1 MRAFFIFTRR
11 DIMTK
16 TLCIRSKGGFGNFV
30 KISST
35 LKRKLI
41 LLQRIEYHTID
52 DQEFYI
58 ELTLSGNDR
67 TVHQAFKHMKKNEDV
82 YEIIE
87 K

>member
-1 MRAFFIFTRR
+1 MTR
-11 DIMTK
+11 
-16 TLCIRSKGGFGNFV
+16 TLCVKSKGGFDNFV

-41 LLQRIEYHTID
+41 LLDRIEYHTID

-58 ELTLSGNDR
+58 EFTMSGNEK
-67 TVHQAFKHMKKNEDV
+67 TFHQAFKHMKKNEDV